1 MLDLDQILSKEQK
14 KALKK
19 HFNNPE
25 TKAREKR
32 MNALEKKL
40 SEKRMKEDANQYIQE
55 VLDRAQRRK
64 DINWIIRL
72 VILAF
77 IIFILVTA

>member
-32 MNALEKKL
+32 MNALEKKMQ
-40 SEKRMKEDANQYIQE
+40 KKMQEDAIEWAEDTMIRIRNRKLFKRIIWSMVG
-55 VLDRAQRRK
+55 VL
-64 DINWIIRL
+64 ILIWI
-72 VILAF
+72 
-77 IIFILVTA
+77 TG